1 MVDHRYGIAM
11 VLPVSRTNM
20 EAHLY
25 MDLHPCTCGEFRFA
39 RKNAVI
45 ALEDGDLASRYT
57 GECARCGQPREFV
70 FRLPTEIS
78 MPLGGDAVS
87 YGGDE
92 PSQLIDPGQ
101 WLGVAD
107 AYASQVP
114 GDFARL
120 DGEERRR
127 ARAVLN
133 RATAAVDE
141 VLKFIPGDAD
151 EVPAA
156 TFTSERGRQAY
167 AKEPGRFRRSRLAV
181 VRDAYA
187 GMAGQLA

>member
-1 MVDHRYGIAM
+1 M

-25 MDLHPCTCGEFRFA
+25 MDLHPCACGEFRFT
-39 RKNAVI
+39 RKSAVT

-70 FRLPTEIS
+70 FRLPAEIS
-78 MPLGGDAVS
+78 MPPGGNAVS
-87 YGGDE
+87 YGGNE

-101 WLGVAD
+101 WIGVAD
-107 AYASQVP
+107 SYTSQVP

-120 DGEERRR
+120 DSEQRRR
-127 ARAVLN
+127 ARAILT

-141 VLKFIPGDAD
+141 VLKFIPDDAD

-156 TFTSERGRQAY
+156 AFTSERGRQTY
-167 AKEPGRFRRSRLAV
+167 AKEPGRFRRNRLVA

-187 GMAGQLA
+187 GMASQLA